1 MKKIFNIVL
10 TILLLTF
17 SFYYTSLVSNY
28 IKEKD
33 PIMLKIKATSSK
45 YSKKPKNAII
55 KNNTIIPGINGIE
68 VNIEES
74 YSKMKKVNTYNESLL
89 VFNEI
94 KPKLSIDNNLDKIII
109 SGNPSEKNISII
121 LKTNNQ
127 DILNT
132 FLELD
137 NENINFILTK
147 NLYDSNYDNLKNLK
161 NNLISDSNSLNS
173 LTDYCYTTNIKGNN
187 TCKDKLMIAPTF
199 ITHDYYLNTI
209 KNLENGSLLAYNVIT
224 LENVKEINFILNNL
238 KNLGYK
244 IVSLDDLIK
253 E

>member
-17 SFYYTSLVSNY
+17 SFYYTSIVSNY

-33 PIMLKIKATSSK
+33 PIMLKIKTTSSK
-45 YSKKPKNAII
+45 YSKKPKNATI
-55 KNNTIIPGINGIE
+55 NDNTIIPGISGIE

-74 YSKMKKVNTYNESLL
+74 YSKMKKVNAYNESLL

-94 KPKLSIDNNLDKIII
+94 KPKQSIDNNLDKIII
-109 SGNPSEKNISII
+109 SGNPSKKNISII

-127 DILNT
+127 EILNT

-137 NENINFILTK
+137 NENINYILTK
-147 NLYDSNYDNLKNLK
+147 NLYDSNYNSLKNLK

-173 LTDYCYTTNIKGNN
+173 LTDYCYTTNIKKSN

-224 LENVKEINFILNNL
+224 SENVKEINLILNNL